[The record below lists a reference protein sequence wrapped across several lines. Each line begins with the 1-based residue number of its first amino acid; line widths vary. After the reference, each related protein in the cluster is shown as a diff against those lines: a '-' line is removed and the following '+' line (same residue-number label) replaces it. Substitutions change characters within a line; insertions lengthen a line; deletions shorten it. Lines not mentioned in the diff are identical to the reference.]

1 MKDKM
6 RGKIKGEMKKGFR
19 KKKSLGQNFLKSK
32 SAVRNIVLS
41 GEIISEDTVLEI
53 GPGKGILTQA
63 LLETP
68 AKIIAVEKDDRLIPE
83 LKERFAEEIKKEKL
97 QIIHGDILETPIENI
112 IPEGNYKV
120 IANIPYYITGALFR
134 LLLESKNPPTRMV
147 VLVQK
152 EVAERIV
159 ARDKKESILS
169 LSIKAYGNPKIIER
183 VSKKMFSPVPKV
195 DSAVLLVSE
204 INKSFFENMG
214 ERTFFKWIKAGFSQ
228 KRKKVIRNLEA
239 VATKEVLNQIF
250 ANLNIDSGSK
260 DEGLTLEQW
269 KNFYKGKPRAEDPV

>member
-250 ANLNIDSGSK
+250 ANLNIDSDSRAE
-260 DEGLTLEQW
+260 DLTLEQW
-269 KNFYKGKPRAEDPV
+269 KNFYKGKPGEEDPV

>member
-1 MKDKM
+1 M

-250 ANLNIDSGSK
+250 ANLNIDSDSRAE
-260 DEGLTLEQW
+260 DLTLEQW
-269 KNFYKGKPRAEDPV
+269 KNFYKGKPGEEDPV